1 MPISI
6 TDSIQLKSAL
16 PLDSRSVAASL
27 SEFNSNYGTGTYT
40 TGQVTY
46 FTDSK
51 ELKVYDGSSW
61 QTIGSGGSS
70 GSGVD
75 AQYVLLPNT
84 TSSWT

>member
-6 TDSIQLKSAL
+6 SDSIQLNSAL
-16 PLDSRSVAASL
+16 PLDSRSVAKSEAS
-27 SEFNSNYGTGTYT
+27 FNVKYPSSTYT
-40 TGQVTY
+40 AGQVTY
-46 FTDSK
+46 FTDDK

-61 QTIGSGGSS
+61 QTICLS
-70 GSGVD
+70 GSVVD

>member
-16 PLDSRSVAASL
+16 PLDSRSIAKSVSDFGNDYP
-27 SEFNSNYGTGTYT
+27 EGTYT
-40 TGQVTY
+40 AGQVTY
-46 FTDSK
+46 FTDDK

-61 QTIGSGGSS
+61 QTIGAG

>member
-16 PLDSRSVAASL
+16 PLDSRSVAKSVSTF
-27 SEFNSNYGTGTYT
+27 SEDYPDGTYAA
-40 TGQVTY
+40 GQVTY
-46 FTDSK
+46 FTDDK

-61 QTIGSGGSS
+61 QTICPIAP
-70 GSGVD
+70 GVD
-75 AQYVLLPNT
+75 AGYVLLPNT